1 MSGLDNSIEG
11 FAQTPSPDAIIHN
24 PKITL
29 LKPEESAVAAKV
41 EAVARKRLIALHE
54 TSESTFI
61 SEGISKK
68 MSDLEFL
75 SSLEGKLTL
84 SDEEAL
90 AIEKLQHKLSFYE
103 EEELTSE
110 IIELI
115 DKIEGLMENSSFAE
129 MVQQSLEKVDLKNAL
144 SQIQKDREF
153 VQQFKIKD
161 SISRVDIEK
170 LLVIY
175 RNNAQ
180 KLLLENETS
189 TLLDKELSELIN
201 SAVFK
206 SSVREIIKNSTSP
219 LSTLHLLDGI
229 RECNLQ
235 KNFFEEL
242 NFHSKEISNF
252 LCKKTEPLKY
262 GRLISEENELYL
274 EESEKDGTLLGEHEV
289 VALHDSLKNRFSTLL
304 SLLEVEQEYAVEVA
318 HQTFRCKKQKNGSII
333 IKDPSESYKRTFKDI
348 EFASMFLS
356 INKKMETKEILNPI
370 CWCKIPD
377 FTEEQFAQDLSFIQ
391 TFEFSD
397 YIFSEYELLGKLVDR
412 IYQDDEYS
420 YHQKEQLIRGIKN
433 KVVKVSKQDC
443 ISFIKIQDPVKVLRF
458 LQQLKRLPVKD
469 EFIKQFNAFIFI
481 SEIEISARLFTS
493 KEVAKDGINQ
503 KNFES
508 EKLEIEEGGANFCC
522 GSMTVAA
529 LVERMRK
536 TGKNLNQ
543 ILEDGVIRHLK
554 LGLEK
559 MSRLSSIEE
568 ILAKNGDDVHPYK
581 EYLYET
587 LDSIGKIDFD
597 RYETLLNRIKKE
609 SAGVILANTA
619 FFMCAVNKDESVE
632 IFDSHGSSIP
642 LITGTQNPAYRAFF
656 KDTTSA
662 AAYLSV
668 HRRIKSSRYPLLFFP
683 VEVKP

>member
-1 MSGLDNSIEG
+1 
-11 FAQTPSPDAIIHN
+11 
-24 PKITL
+24 
-29 LKPEESAVAAKV
+29 
-41 EAVARKRLIALHE
+41 
-54 TSESTFI
+54 
-61 SEGISKK
+61 
-68 MSDLEFL
+68 
-75 SSLEGKLTL
+75 
-84 SDEEAL
+84 
-90 AIEKLQHKLSFYE
+90 
-103 EEELTSE
+103 
-110 IIELI
+110 
-115 DKIEGLMENSSFAE
+115 

-252 LCKKTEPLKY
+252 LSKKTEPLKND
-262 GRLISEENELYL
+262 RLISEENELYL
-274 EESEKDGTLLGEHEV
+274 EKSEKDGTLLEEHEV

-333 IKDPSESYKRTFKDI
+333 IKDPSKSYKRTFKDI

-397 YIFSEYELLGKLVDR
+397 YIFSQYELLGKLVDR

-433 KVVKVSKQDC
+433 KIVKVSKQDC

-469 EFIKQFNAFIFI
+469 EFIKEFNAFIFI

-508 EKLEIEEGGANFCC
+508 EKLQIEEGKANFCC

-568 ILAKNGDDVHPYK
+568 ILAKNGDDVHPFK

-668 HRRIKSSRYPLLFFP
+668 HRRIGNSRYPLHFFH
-683 VEVKP
+683 VEVKPN